1 MKANF
6 DQLIASK
13 TPVLVDFYA
22 TWCGPCR
29 SVPPI
34 LKQVKQ
40 ELGDAVKIIKVDIDK
55 NGYLAKRYKVQAVPT
70 LMLFQHSRVLWR
82 QSGVQPPQA
91 IIQAVRQAG

>member
-1 MKANF
+1 MKGNF
-6 DQLIASK
+6 DKLIASQ

-29 SVPPI
+29 NVPPI

-55 NGYLAKRYKVQAVPT
+55 NGYLAKRYDVQAVPT

-82 QSGVQPPQA
+82 QSGVQPA
-91 IIQAVRQAG
+91 KVIVQAVRQAN